1 MLWSIDS
8 RQKRASADQCHM
20 SVSRAQVYNSL
31 SLPLVDFQLIA
42 GSGLFFSEGIQLTFY
57 GKG

>member
-1 MLWSIDS
+1 MLSSNDG

-42 GSGLFFSEGIQLTFY
+42 GSGLFFSEGIQLTCY